1 MSLTVTGHQI
11 DVTDAIRSACEK
23 HHQKL
28 SEHFPCIAQTV
39 TFTPERH
46 EFKVHS
52 EYKTDNG
59 LFIATA
65 TNGDLYQALSK
76 ISDKLN
82 RQLREAKPKH

>member
-1 MSLTVTGHQI
+1 MSLTVTGQHI

-23 HHQKL
+23 HHKKL
-28 SEHFPCIAQTV
+28 AGHFPCISQTV
-39 TFTPERH
+39 TFTQERH

-59 LFIATA
+59 LFVASATHS
-65 TNGDLYQALSK
+65 DLYQALGQL
-76 ISDKLN
+76 SDKLN